1 MTTRN
6 IDGKE
11 SVDRVD
17 RCTNGRFVRGN
28 KASPGR
34 PPGSG
39 FVAEL
44 RNKLTH
50 DVDKIIEVLRDQAIA
65 GDPQSMRILLDRVLP
80 SLRPIEL
87 ATPLSLPDS
96 SLTDQGRAV
105 LAAVA
110 SGDLAPGQGA
120 QLLAAIG
127 TLSKVSEIDEL
138 AKRVAQLE
146 KAHERS

>member
-1 MTTRN
+1 
-6 IDGKE
+6 
-11 SVDRVD
+11 
-17 RCTNGRFVRGN
+17 
-28 KASPGR
+28 
-34 PPGSG
+34 
-39 FVAEL
+39 VAEL
-44 RNKLTH
+44 RDKLAH
-50 DVDKIIEVLRDQAIA
+50 DVDRVIDVLRDQAIA

-80 SLRPIEL
+80 SLRPIEV
-87 ATPLSLPDS
+87 ATPISLPDS

-146 KAHERS
+146 KAHERT